1 MRKLILQLHLW
12 VGLTAGAIVSVVGL
26 TGSVYVFQP
35 ELTALLYSDLYQS
48 SNPTKDVVDARTIVA
63 KAEKQFDAEVATILF
78 PLRELEN
85 YIVKVEGKKE
95 FVFYDGATGAY
106 LGEMAKRRGVMEDV
120 LEIHRQLTIGEIG
133 STITGIASLLLVV
146 VLLSSGL
153 YLWLPYKKKKLK
165 DGLRLKPNA
174 SFKRRNYDVH
184 KVFGF
189 YFIIPL
195 FLVSLTGVYFAFSE
209 QVQAVVDFVT
219 RTEVPTPD
227 VTKIKSTYRTD
238 LPEVTIVQALDMME
252 TMYPGYHKRNLIM
265 PKDSADRVY
274 FSVVNAA
281 EIDAG
286 PEYRPQVYIDQYTGK
301 ILFAYE
307 PHTAPAGH
315 QLTRNWFVPIHFGE
329 IGGWFTRI
337 LWFFTG
343 LMPAL
348 LWVSGVIIWRNRTS
362 KNKRQKAPVTIK
374 PATR

>member
-12 VGLTAGAIVSVVGL
+12 VGLTAGAILSIVGI

-35 ELTALLYSDLYQS
+35 ELTALLYSELYQS
-48 SNPTKDVVDARTIVA
+48 ADPDAKVIDGRTIVA
-63 KAEKQFDAEVATILF
+63 KAEAQFGGEVSTILF

-106 LGEMAKRRGVMEDV
+106 LGEMAKRRGILEDV
-120 LEIHRQLTIGEIG
+120 LEIHRQLTLGEIG
-133 STITGIASLLLVV
+133 STVTGIASLLLVI

-153 YLWLPYKKKKLK
+153 YLWLPHKKKQLK
-165 DGLRLKPNA
+165 EGLRFKPNA

-195 FLVSLTGVYFAFSE
+195 FLVSITGVYFAFPE
-209 QVQAVVDFVT
+209 KVQAVVDFVT
-219 RTEVPTPD
+219 RTEEPTPD
-227 VTKIKSTYRTD
+227 VKKIKSTYRTD
-238 LPEVTIVQALDMME
+238 LPEVTIVQALDMMD

-281 EIDAG
+281 EVDAG

-307 PHTAPAGH
+307 PHTAQAGH

-337 LWFFTG
+337 LWFITG
-343 LMPAL
+343 LMPAV
-348 LWVSGVIIWRNRTS
+348 LWVSGIIIWRNRTS
-362 KNKRQKAPVTIK
+362 KNKKSKSVVMVK
-374 PATR
+374 PFSR

>member
-12 VGLTAGAIVSVVGL
+12 VGLTAGAILSVVGI

-35 ELTALLYSDLYQS
+35 ELTALLYADLYQS
-48 SNPTKDVVDARTIVA
+48 SNQGAKIVDARSIV
-63 KAEKQFDAEVATILF
+63 KTAEKQFDGKVSNIFF

-85 YIVKVEGKKE
+85 YIVKIDGKKE
-95 FVFYDGATGAY
+95 FIFYDGATGLY

-120 LEIHRQLTIGEIG
+120 LEIHRELTIGEMG
-133 STITGIASLLLVV
+133 SIVTGISSLLLVL

-153 YLWLPYKKKKLK
+153 YLWLPYKKKQLK

-195 FLVSLTGVYFAFSE
+195 FLVSITGVYFAFSE
-209 QVQAVVDFVT
+209 EVQAVVDYVT
-219 RTEVPTPD
+219 RTKEPTPD
-227 VTKIKSTYRTD
+227 VTKIKSTYRAD
-238 LPEVTIVQALDMME
+238 LPEVTIAQTLDMMDE
-252 TMYPGYHKRNLIM
+252 MYPGYYKRNLIM
-265 PKDSADRVY
+265 PKDSADRIY
-274 FSVVNAA
+274 FSVVNTA
-281 EIDAG
+281 EVDAG

-301 ILFAYE
+301 VLYAYE
-307 PHTAPAGH
+307 PHTSPAGR

-329 IGGWFTRI
+329 IGGWLTRI

-343 LMPAL
+343 LMPAI
-348 LWVSGVIIWRNRTS
+348 LWVSGIIIWRGRKK
-362 KNKRQKAPVTIK
+362 KNKRNKVLHRNFSTQ
-374 PATR
+374 